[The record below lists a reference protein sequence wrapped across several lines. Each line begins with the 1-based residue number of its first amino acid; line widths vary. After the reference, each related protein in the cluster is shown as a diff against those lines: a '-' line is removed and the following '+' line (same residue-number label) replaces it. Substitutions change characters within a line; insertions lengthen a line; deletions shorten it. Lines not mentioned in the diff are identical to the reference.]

1 MQFYAALFDFPCVPE
16 ISGPQPGND
25 EKSWQR
31 DFLALTN
38 ARGTFDPWDTQTC
51 QPCTLEGIVSQIMMR
66 FLSLT
71 FRITSSSMCAKIM
84 SKPLCTGNA
93 TGNGRGWPMSSFM
106 ENSHDLATYR
116 R

>member
-38 ARGTFDPWDTQTC
+38 ARGTFDPWIRK
-51 QPCTLEGIVSQIMMR
+51 PVNPVRWKALSAEIMMR

-71 FRITSSSMCAKIM
+71 FRITSSSMCAK
-84 SKPLCTGNA
+84 SCQNHCALETPLA
-93 TGNGRGWPMSSFM
+93 TGADGP
-106 ENSHDLATYR
+106 
-116 R
+116 